1 MAVEMFALPNLHER
15 MIKKVLDSRKSL
27 FVCLFEALCPG
38 QQFFSHFG
46 TASWV

>member
-1 MAVEMFALPNLHER
+1 MRLILIILSNNWMGNN
-15 MIKKVLDSRKSL
+15 D